1 MTHALFTN
9 YALQPISSFDEVVS
23 RFAMSS
29 TSFSEAEALKA
40 SHLLAAAIHLDNGLK
55 LVELPPKEV
64 GKPLMQGASALAAP
78 ALGTA
83 DDRSK
88 IAISEFFLL
97 QLPHYNLNMLEKDEA
112 GVTSV
117 DPKPSVNR

>member
-1 MTHALFTN
+1 MSHALLAN

-23 RFAMSS
+23 RFGTSS
-29 TSFSEAEALKA
+29 TSFTEVEVLKS

-97 QLPHYNLNMLEKDEA
+97 QLPHYNLNMLGMDAA
-112 GVTSV
+112 GVTS
-117 DPKPSVNR
+117 DDSNPSLS